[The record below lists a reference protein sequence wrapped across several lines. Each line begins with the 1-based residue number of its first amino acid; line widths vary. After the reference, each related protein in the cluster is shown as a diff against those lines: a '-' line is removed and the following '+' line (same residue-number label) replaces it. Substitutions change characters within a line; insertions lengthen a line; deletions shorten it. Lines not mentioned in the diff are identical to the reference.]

1 MRNYNIKSLLI
12 VAFPLLWAACADLE
26 DYSSAYDVEKP
37 GDVSK
42 TDYLNSFGLL
52 TDHIDVTANPNFV
65 LALATD
71 YATLS
76 DNANLSS
83 ILSSNFQGVS
93 INTGFAHAE
102 CMDENNALD
111 YTVATNIVN
120 YAMNNGTLVH
130 AGSLCQHTKQNYQYL
145 NALVADVIIPGNER
159 SGKVLVHDFEDLEIG
174 TSFKMTGGGEAIV
187 ANDPDGQSGKVLH
200 IGTTSTGSK
209 AAYSI
214 PVFNVTLPE
223 GVTLGDCIAFVMDFK
238 TTSTNGLFGNGM
250 RMRINDGPDIKY
262 GNASSFGCS
271 SGKWNR
277 GGVALDFAT
286 ANLSEEQ
293 KKLTTFTIAAGTHSG
308 EAIADVDNIYI
319 TWKQVE
325 EGETIIKT
333 PAEKKEILLKQLKA
347 YIAGMMEVAAT
358 KITRWDIASCPMS
371 DIDGCMLRSASN
383 EANAASSF
391 YWPDYLGENY
401 VQDIVAIVRAAYA
414 EYAEEGSGK
423 LQLFVDEYGLEQP
436 GSRKLERLLQ
446 MMTKWEADGITKI
459 DGIGTQMHLEYSLDA
474 NQQKRNEEAVAATLT
489 KLAATGK
496 LIRIS
501 DLNITVVQANGIEV
515 SESKVNFEQQI
526 ALSRYYNYVLNK
538 YFELIPAVQRAGITL
553 HAVVGT
559 LGLWDKDF
567 NRQVI
572 YGGVYNGLAGK
583 TN

>member
-1 MRNYNIKSLLI
+1 MKSLLI
-12 VAFPLLWAACADLE
+12 VVLPLLLAACADLE

-52 TDHIDVTANPNFV
+52 TDHLDVTANPNFV

-76 DNANLSS
+76 ANANLNSV
-83 ILSSNFQGVS
+83 LSSNFQGVS

-102 CMDENNALD
+102 CMDENNDFD
-111 YTVATNIVN
+111 YATATNIAN
-120 YAMNNGTLVH
+120 YAINNGVLVH
-130 AGSLCQHTKQNYQYL
+130 AGSLCQHIGQNYKYL
-145 NALVADVIIPGNER
+145 NEQIADKIIPGEEK
-159 SGKVLVHDFEDLEIG
+159 SGKELIFDFEDLEVG
-174 TSFKMTGGGEAIV
+174 TSFPMTGGGEARV
-187 ANDPDGQSGKVLH
+187 AMDPDGQSGKVLH
-200 IGTTSTGSK
+200 VGTTSTGSK
-209 AAYSI
+209 ATYSI
-214 PVFNVTLPE
+214 PIFGSITLPE
-223 GVTLGDCIAFVMDFK
+223 GVTLGDCIAFVMDFR
-238 TTSTNGLFGNGM
+238 TTSTNGLTGNGM
-250 RMRINDGPDIKY
+250 RMRINGGADIKY
-262 GNASSFGCS
+262 SNASSYGGS

-277 GGVALDFAT
+277 GRLALDFAT
-286 ANLSEEQ
+286 ANLTEEQ

-308 EAIADVDNIYI
+308 EAIADVDNVCI
-319 TWKQVE
+319 TWKQVKV
-325 EGETIIKT
+325 GETIVKT
-333 PAEKKEILLKQLKA
+333 PAEKKEILLKQLNT
-347 YIAGMMEVAAT
+347 YIAGMMEAT
-358 KITRWDIASCPMS
+358 AGKITRWNIASCPMS
-371 DIDGCMLRSASN
+371 DIDGCMLRSTSN
-383 EANAASSF
+383 EPNAASSF

-401 VQDIVAIVRAAYA
+401 VQDVVAVARTAYA
-414 EYAEEGSGK
+414 EYAEEGSK
-423 LQLFVDEYGLEQP
+423 ELQLFVDEYGLEQP
-436 GSRKLERLLQ
+436 GSRKLDRLLQ
-446 MMTKWEADGITKI
+446 MMTKWEADGVTKI

-501 DLNITVVQANGIEV
+501 DLNFTVVQANGIEV

-538 YFELIPAVQRAGITL
+538 YLELIPAAQRAGITL
-553 HAVVGT
+553 HTVVGT